1 MSAKTRNAIKWNKS
15 VGGSS
20 RFAFIRSCKLV
31 EVWGLYV
38 VERVTDG
45 MPTGAVPGSPFS
57 TLESALEAINAEP
70 EATCFRCGG
79 SVVPGNQVPDPD
91 LPCPK

>member
-31 EVWGLYV
+31 DVLGSYV

-45 MPTGAVPGSPFS
+45 MPTSVVGTFF

-70 EATCFRCGG
+70 EATCFRCGH